1 MCVLSCVVSGGGPDI
16 LLTADSE
23 RPALVLLASVLVH
36 SPAPPKG
43 ICPRD
48 IFVVSP
54 GGVNP
59 TVTCDGIFLR

>member
-1 MCVLSCVVSGGGPDI
+1 MFVLSCVVSGDGPDT

-36 SPAPPKG
+36 SLAPPKD

-48 IFVVSP
+48 SCVVSR

-59 TVTCDGIFLR
+59 TVTCDGVF